1 MKNSRNKSTWFAT
14 RSVASWIAVL
24 IATGCTN
31 TNWQNHSHLEVPSAP
46 QPAPAQVAIAS
57 ETAAPQISTSAQ
69 SEFVESTNSLLRL
82 TKSMPAEIS
91 LGSEFVVELTI
102 TAQGHASNVVVR
114 DSLPAGAS
122 YVRSEPAATIAG
134 NQLTWNLGNL
144 EAGQLVKGKV
154 WFKADKEV
162 TWTSSA
168 TITGDSRASVP
179 TVAGHPVLAIDYRGP
194 TNAVLGTEVTYNTIV
209 KNTGTAGARN
219 VIVTNL
225 VPAGFSHSSGRNEI
239 RFEVGDL
246 APGQAKPLA
255 VTFKANQRGKI
266 CSTATATSS
275 NADQVSAEA
284 CTVILVPRLKV
295 EMSGTKEQ
303 ILGRNAD
310 FEIVVTNTGD
320 TTLNNVVIT
329 DIAPAET
336 AIVAAPGARIEGN
349 QATWTIAELKSGAKV
364 TQTIKLTSR
373 AAGPHCSTVTASSG
387 GLNDSAKA
395 CTLWKGIPAVNLEV
409 VDEPDPIQIG
419 ESTTYTIKVTN
430 QGFADINNLKIR
442 ADFGEEVA
450 PVSSPQGT
458 VNGRTVTFPVVA
470 KLGAKQ
476 VLTFTITVKGV
487 SVGDSR
493 NKITLTAGE
502 LKSPVTDEES
512 TTIY

>member
-1 MKNSRNKSTWFAT
+1 MNESRNKSTWSAT
-14 RSVASWIAVL
+14 NWVALWIAAL

-31 TNWQNHSHLEVPSAP
+31 THWRNQSQLEVPPAP
-46 QPAPAQVAIAS
+46 QPTPAQAAPAA
-57 ETAAPQISTSAQ
+57 ETAATQPSASAQ
-69 SEFVESTNSLLRL
+69 SEFVESANGLLRL
-82 TKSMPAEIS
+82 TKSMPAATS
-91 LGSEFVVELTI
+91 LGSEFSVELTI
-102 TAQGHASNVVVR
+102 TAQGGASNVVVR
-114 DSLPAGAS
+114 DVVPAGAS
-122 YVRSEPAATIAG
+122 YVRSEPAATVAG
-134 NQLTWNLGNL
+134 NQLSWNLGSL
-144 EAGQLVKGKV
+144 EAGQMIKGKV
-154 WFKADKEV
+154 WLKADKEV
-162 TWTSSA
+162 TWTSST
-168 TITGDSRASVP
+168 TITGDSPAGGQ
-179 TVAGHPVLAIDYRGP
+179 TIAGHPKLAIEYRGP
-194 TNAVLGTEVTYNTIV
+194 TNAVLGAEVTYHIIV
-209 KNTGTAGARN
+209 KNTGTAGARQ
-219 VIVTNL
+219 VIVTNP

-246 APGQAKPLA
+246 APGQSKPLA

-266 CSTATATSS
+266 CHTATATSG

-310 FEIVVTNTGD
+310 FEIVVSNTGD
-320 TTLNNVVIT
+320 TTLNNVLVT
-329 DIAPAET
+329 DTAPTET

-373 AAGPHCSTVTASSG
+373 AAGPHCNAVTASSG

-395 CTLWKGIPAVNLEV
+395 CTLWKGIPAVLMEV
-409 VDEPDPIQIG
+409 VDDPDPIQIG

-430 QGFADINNLKIR
+430 QGFADINNLKVL
-442 ADFGEEVA
+442 AGFDEEVA

-458 VNGRTVTFPVVA
+458 VNGRAVTFPVVA